1 MSTDEL
7 IESDPTHDGTG
18 DASARRLG
26 ARRASSQRES
36 DAVQFSDSLTAGHLP
51 PFTAIGL
58 LVVCVVGVF
67 LVSQL
72 AHSFSV
78 LSWVVISVVAYLVLH
93 YVVSRSVEGRRRAF
107 DRFAR
112 DLVTLAF
119 LLALVPLVS
128 LIWETVSQGAARFD
142 WQFFTKSMYGVIG
155 DDGGAGH
162 AVQGTLIVTAIA
174 TLISVPI
181 GLLTAVYLVEYGRG
195 KLASAIT
202 LLVDVMTGIP
212 SIVAGLFAYALFVLV
227 VGVANATM
235 GITGA
240 VALCVLMIPYI
251 VRSSEEMLQLVPKS
265 LREASYALGV
275 PKWRTILKVV
285 IPTALSGIVSGVVLG
300 IARVI
305 GETAPLLITAG
316 FVDWKNPDP
325 VNGAMAT
332 LPVFVYKQYMT
343 PGVPQAPYYAR
354 AWTGALTLILI
365 VMVLNLLGR
374 LIAARFAPHT
384 SRK

>member
-1 MSTDEL
+1 MSTDQL
-7 IESDPTHDGTG
+7 IESDPTHDGAG
-18 DASARRLG
+18 DESARRPG

-72 AHSFSV
+72 AHSFSI
-78 LSWVVISVVAYLVLH
+78 LSWVVISVIAYLALH

-285 IPTALSGIVSGVVLG
+285 IPTALSGIVSGIVLG

-325 VNGAMAT
+325 VNGALAT
-332 LPVFVYKQYMT
+332 L
-343 PGVPQAPYYAR
+343 
-354 AWTGALTLILI
+354 
-365 VMVLNLLGR
+365 
-374 LIAARFAPHT
+374 
-384 SRK
+384 